1 MSELQREDSKIS
13 SRAEGNSHLQS
24 LSETLCVKLFLPG
37 ISVVIRRLHDT
48 NKPGWYMLILL
59 LIMPIL
65 LIEYLFGIG
74 LQWMAMFG
82 IFGTLAFCV
91 WLFQSS
97 DECENQYGPD
107 PTT

>member
-1 MSELQREDSKIS
+1 MSELRREDSKIS

-65 LIEYLFGIG
+65 LIEYLFGID
-74 LQWMAMFG
+74 LQLMAIFG
-82 IFGTLAFCV
+82 ILAFCV

-97 DECENQYGPD
+97 DEGENQYGPE
-107 PTT
+107 PTS